1 MDALNCIRQRRT
13 IRLFLQDPIKR
24 ETLLDFVDLARLS
37 PSGANRQPLEY
48 LIVDD
53 DTLKNDLF
61 AQLAWAAYVQPK
73 RTPPTEKRPIAYIIV
88 LINKDVASDNICLLD
103 AGAAIQTI
111 LLAAQS
117 KGIGSCWL
125 GSIHR
130 DKISKIFGIPDN
142 YDINSVVALGYPA
155 ENPLSEDA
163 QGAPANIR
171 YYLDENDNLHVP
183 KRSVSKI
190 THLNKF

>member
-1 MDALNCIRQRRT
+1 MI
-13 IRLFLQDPIKR
+13 
-24 ETLLDFVDLARLS
+24 DLARLS
-37 PSGANRQPLEY
+37 PSSANRQSLEY

-53 DTLKNDLF
+53 DAFKSDFF
-61 AQLAWAAYVQPK
+61 AQLAWGAYVQPK
-73 RTPPTEKRPIAYIIV
+73 RSPPVKKRPVAYIIV
-88 LINKDVASDNICLLD
+88 LINKDIASDNICLLD

-130 DKISKIFGIPDN
+130 KAISQIFGIPDN
-142 YDINSVVALGYPA
+142 YDVNSVIALGYPA
-155 ENPLSEDA
+155 ENPLPEDA
-163 QGAPANIR
+163 QGTPENIR
-171 YYLDENDNLHVP
+171 YYLDESDNLHVP

-190 THLNKF
+190 THLNRF